1 MPQKREKKNFKSV
14 MIAKIRIDRA
24 AQPGITE
31 SQIEALI
38 DTCQNPK
45 KAASFHV
52 SSVHFFFSSAKKILK
67 INQEKIRL
75 LKFFK
80 EEIESEDCTCLGE

>member
-1 MPQKREKKNFKSV
+1 
-14 MIAKIRIDRA
+14 MIAKIIIDRA

-52 SSVHFFFSSAKKILK
+52 SVHFFFQCKKILK
-67 INQEKIRL
+67 LIKR
-75 LKFFK
+75 K
-80 EEIESEDCTCLGE
+80 

>member
-1 MPQKREKKNFKSV
+1 
-14 MIAKIRIDRA
+14 MIAMIRIDRA

-31 SQIEALI
+31 SQSEALI

-52 SSVHFFFSSAKKILK
+52 SVHFIFPVQKK
-67 INQEKIRL
+67 
-75 LKFFK
+75 KFK
-80 EEIESEDCTCLGE
+80 N

>member
-1 MPQKREKKNFKSV
+1 

-31 SQIEALI
+31 SQSEALI

-52 SSVHFFFSSAKKILK
+52 SVHFFFPVQK
-67 INQEKIRL
+67 N
-75 LKFFK
+75 FK
-80 EEIESEDCTCLGE
+80 N

>member
-1 MPQKREKKNFKSV
+1 

-31 SQIEALI
+31 SQSEALI

-52 SSVHFFFSSAKKILK
+52 SVHFFFQCKKILK

-75 LKFFK
+75 KIF
-80 EEIESEDCTCLGE
+80 